1 MLIKKLTLKNWNQFE
16 DVEIDLHPRLTVITG
31 ANGAGKSTAL
41 RILSR
46 LLGWNLNETAT
57 PFKLTKGKLLRYKLG
72 GRRNVS
78 LDDNSTFCTIGSV
91 LLESDLQI
99 ELQVPDKSPSA
110 GYQVNLMPQ
119 GMYNPPKG
127 LNIPSHRSPYS
138 YRQIQSIPVRPHT
151 RSEAFHRVNNSIM
164 NRLLHDSYDMIP
176 SYHMKETLISLAVFG
191 KGNEYVSEN
200 TESYSLFLGFIQILS
215 LLLPPTLGFQTI
227 TIRDGEVV
235 LVTASGEFL
244 LDAVSGGIGAIID
257 LAWQIFMYD
266 SEGEP
271 FLVLI
276 DEAENHLHASMQRRL
291 LPNLIQAFPNTQFII
306 STHSPL
312 MVNSV
317 KDSLVYVLKYNENNL
332 VVSELLDFDN
342 KSANASQILRDVLG
356 VPVTVPLWVEHV
368 LVDTLDKYRGSELN
382 ADSYIQLKQ
391 DLSEIGLSD
400 HLPQAL
406 GYIQGGGLY

>member
-1 MLIKKLTLKNWNQFE
+1 MVVKKICLKNWNQFE
-16 DVEIDLHPRLTVITG
+16 DIEINLHPRLTVITG

-41 RILSR
+41 RILSK
-46 LLGWNLNETAT
+46 LLGWHMNETAT
-57 PFKLTKGKLLRYKLG
+57 PFRRTNGKYMRYKLG
-72 GRRNVS
+72 GKRDVS
-78 LDDNSTFCTIGSV
+78 LDDNTMFCTIGSI
-91 LLESDLQI
+91 LLENDLHI
-99 ELQVPDKSPSA
+99 NLQVPDKSPSA
-110 GYQVNLMPQ
+110 SYQVNLQ
-119 GMYNPPKG
+119 AQQSYIPPKG

-151 RSEAFHRVNNSIM
+151 KREAFQRVNDSIM
-164 NRLLHDSYDMIP
+164 NRLLHDGHFMIP
-176 SYHMKETLISLAVFG
+176 SFHMKETLISLAVFG

-200 TESYSLFLGFIQILS
+200 MESYSLFLGFVQILS

-266 SEGEP
+266 SEGQP
-271 FLVLI
+271 FIVLI

-291 LPNLIQAFPNTQFII
+291 LPNLIQAFPNAQFVI

-317 KDSLVYVLKYNENNL
+317 KDSLVYVLKYNDNNS

-356 VPVTVPLWVEHV
+356 VPVTVPLWVENV
-368 LVDTLDKYRGSELN
+368 LVDTLEKYRGSELTSE
-382 ADSYIQLKQ
+382 SYLRLKQ

-406 GYIQGGGLY
+406 GYLQGGGLY